1 MTAIA
6 SRRRRRTFA
15 ALLSGLVGAMMLP
28 AGLVLAANSLLRST
42 DGDSVDAEQVIAVPS
57 TPAALLAVVDANGF
71 VASLQMIALAPGGVG
86 GTIVSIPVGSSAIV
100 ASGEP
105 SHRVGDTYL
114 TSGLEGLVTDVE
126 GLLNISFTASAAVT
140 ESELATLLTGER
152 SVTVAFDRA
161 VSTLGTTGITELF
174 PVGEHTLSPA
184 QVAQVLAANQAGAPE
199 SDRLPILKS
208 LWVGVAGAGR
218 NAVTST
224 DSTALPADS
233 STTSTAP
240 TGTDYDAT
248 PLTIPAPITV
258 KNFLDQVLTGEV
270 QVWQFA
276 ANAVAKG
283 EKNPSGADMYE
294 LDNAEVIM
302 VVASV
307 APSSVSSLLA
317 SINVQ
322 IDSTFADASITREAV
337 LRLAYLG
344 VNIVLIR
351 EIIGTPLQETV
362 VEYSDDPVGVE
373 VAGYSSVFG
382 PITPKQSSR
391 QVEGV
396 DARIVLGSDFKNFIA
411 GQPSGSGLTTT
422 TALPVDD
429 TGFDS

>member
-6 SRRRRRTFA
+6 SRRRRRTLA
-15 ALLSGLVGAMMLP
+15 ALVSGVVGAMMLP

-42 DGDSVDAEQVIAVPS
+42 DGDSVDAEQVITIPS

-71 VASLQMIALAPGGVG
+71 VASLQMIALAPGGIG

-100 ASGEP
+100 ASGQP
-105 SHRVGDTYL
+105 SHRVGDSYL

-140 ESELATLLTGER
+140 ESELAGLLTGER
-152 SVTVAFDRA
+152 DVTVTFDRA

-199 SDRLPILKS
+199 SDRLPVVKS
-208 LWVGVAGAGR
+208 LWVGVAGVGRSVVSSPDSSLPASSLPASSSSVVAG
-218 NAVTST
+218 N
-224 DSTALPADS
+224 DSTAS
-233 STTSTAP
+233 
-240 TGTDYDAT
+240 
-248 PLTIPAPITV
+248 TIPAPITV

-276 ANAVAKG
+276 ANAVAQG
-283 EKNPSGADMYE
+283 DKNPTGADMYE
-294 LDNAEVIM
+294 LDKAEVIM

-322 IDSTFADASITREAV
+322 IDSAFADATITREAV

-351 EIIGTPLQETV
+351 EVIGTPLQETV

-373 VAGYSSVFG
+373 VAGYSSVLG
-382 PITPKQSSR
+382 PIAPKQSSR